1 MVSCFRSKS
10 YEFTTKGFTVDF
22 LGISQVISIAFLTE
36 INHLIYNAN
45 QMTGV
50 YMSYNTGL
58 KWINSYFVE
67 NMLLYQLAWLRGH
80 LFSTYSKFSEKTTF
94 LTP

>member
-1 MVSCFRSKS
+1 
-10 YEFTTKGFTVDF
+10 
-22 LGISQVISIAFLTE
+22 
-36 INHLIYNAN
+36 
-45 QMTGV
+45 MTGF

-67 NMLLYQLAWLRGH
+67 NMLLYQLARLRGH
-80 LFSTYSKFSEKTTF
+80 LFSTYSKFSEKITF

>member
-1 MVSCFRSKS
+1 
-10 YEFTTKGFTVDF
+10 
-22 LGISQVISIAFLTE
+22 
-36 INHLIYNAN
+36 
-45 QMTGV
+45 MTGF